1 MNACALVHT
10 DLVGKGLDAMA
21 NEVLVSVEEAARRL
35 NVGRSMA
42 YVLIRRGD
50 LASIKIGASRRVP
63 VAALDEYV
71 LTQRELQDS
80 R

>member
-1 MNACALVHT
+1 
-10 DLVGKGLDAMA
+10 MA